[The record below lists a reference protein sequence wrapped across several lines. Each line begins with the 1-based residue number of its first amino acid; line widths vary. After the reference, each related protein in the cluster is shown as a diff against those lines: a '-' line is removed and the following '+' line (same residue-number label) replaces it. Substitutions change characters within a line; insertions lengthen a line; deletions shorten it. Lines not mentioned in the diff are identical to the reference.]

1 MKLNKIMG
9 EYITFLYNSKTYK
22 FCLNPIETIKTI
34 KDKRERV
41 SVFTFYDE
49 SNKRAL
55 KQVYIPLREISKAKN
70 QDQLIEKIIIYLNDD
85 IIIEKEE
92 HGFY

>member
-1 MKLNKIMG
+1 MKLNKIMN
-9 EYITFLYNSKTYK
+9 EDIAFIYNDKNYK
-22 FCLNPIETIKTI
+22 FYLNPIETIKTI
-34 KDKRERV
+34 KGKRVRV

-55 KQVYIPLREISKAKN
+55 EQVYIPLREISKAKN
-70 QDQLIEKIIIYLNDD
+70 RVQLIERVITYLDDD